1 MKTIKLILSGVGF
14 VFLSACGGGGAGDS
28 TASSPSTAA
37 PPSNTTAPVSVT
49 PPSNSTVGSNNV
61 VTPAPV
67 VVPQSNKSSELS
79 IPEGFDFSTERE
91 VSVNVDVAS
100 SQSSRGFMSIY
111 TEFNGD
117 VVDYTSQVL
126 RSPINQDIE
135 FSTTLLLP
143 NHVDKVWVEV
153 WYPSAMGSEVKLL
166 VNIEDDNVD
175 VIL

>member
-14 VFLSACGGGGAGDS
+14 VFLSACGGGGGGDS
-28 TASSPSTAA
+28 TASSPSTVA
-37 PPSNTTAPVSVT
+37 PPSNTTAPVPVT
-49 PPSNSTVGSNNV
+49 PPGNSTVGSNNV
-61 VTPAPV
+61 VAPAPV
-67 VVPQSNKSSELS
+67 VVPQSIKSSELS

-126 RSPINQDIE
+126 RSPINQDID